1 MRLLSRGITYRQF
14 YIYKSFFIEMKFH
27 RFIEKLSATFFQQT
41 VYKRAFFLNSNSIRE
56 LCLIKS
62 NNINVSKGLRALDG

>member
-1 MRLLSRGITYRQF
+1 
-14 YIYKSFFIEMKFH
+14 MKFH